1 MSFSTRGSAP
11 RLVPE
16 RIRGRETGHENRKQ
30 AMSEIRAADPSRLVR
45 HRLLVDRH
53 TRVTRLTHWINFLCV
68 AVLLMSGLQIFN
80 AHPALYWGQ
89 AGADADRPAFEIGAD
104 DSGDGPPVGFV
115 RIGSSTFTT
124 TGILGVSRNA
134 SGEVVRRGVPRWV
147 TLPSWR
153 DLALG
158 RRWHFFF
165 AWAFVANL
173 LVYLVAGLATRHF
186 WRDLFPSQ
194 EQLRPRALLKDL
206 ANHLRLKFP
215 RGEASRGYNPIQKL
229 TYLGVIF
236 VLLPLMILTGLAMSP
251 GMDAIVPWL
260 VDLFG
265 GRQSARTI
273 HFIAASL
280 IVLFVFVHVAMVL
293 LAGPVNELRAMI
305 TGRFAISGDDDHG

>member
-1 MSFSTRGSAP
+1 M
-11 RLVPE
+11 
-16 RIRGRETGHENRKQ
+16 
-30 AMSEIRAADPSRLVR
+30 
-45 HRLLVDRH
+45 
-53 TRVTRLTHWINFLCV
+53 TRLTHWINLLCV
-68 AVLLMSGLQIFN
+68 VVLLMSGLQIFN
-80 AHPALYWGQ
+80 AHPALYWGPS
-89 AGADADRPAFEIGAD
+89 GADADRPAFEIGAD
-104 DSGDGPPVGFV
+104 DSGGGPPVGFA
-115 RIGSSTFTT
+115 RIGSSTFNT
-124 TGILGVSRNA
+124 TGILGVSRDA

-173 LVYLVAGLATRHF
+173 LVYLVAGLASVHF
-186 WRDLFPSQ
+186 WRDLLPGR

-206 ANHLRLKFP
+206 ASHLWLKFP
-215 RGEASRGYNPIQKL
+215 RGEAARHYNPLQKL
-229 TYLGVIF
+229 TYLGVIG

-251 GMDAIVPWL
+251 GIDAIVAWL

-273 HFIAASL
+273 HFIAAGL
-280 IVLFVFVHVAMVL
+280 MVLFVFVHVAMVL

-305 TGRFAISGDDDHG
+305 TGRFAIFVEENHA

>member
-1 MSFSTRGSAP
+1 LGNA
-11 RLVPE
+11 V
-16 RIRGRETGHENRKQ
+16 TGDENRKQ
-30 AMSEIRAADPSRLVR
+30 AMSEIRAADSSRLLR
-45 HRLLVDRH
+45 RPRLLVDRH
-53 TRVTRLTHWINFLCV
+53 TPVTRVTHWINLLCV

-89 AGADADRPAFEIGAD
+89 FGADADRPLFKIGAD
-104 DSGDGPPVGFV
+104 DSAGGPPAGFA
-115 RIGSSTFTT
+115 RIGSSTFKT

-134 SGEVVRRGVPRWV
+134 SGDTVQRAFPRWA

-165 AWAFVANL
+165 AWLFAANV
-173 LVYLVAGLATRHF
+173 LVYLVAGLASGHF
-186 WRDLFPSQ
+186 WRDLLPSKQ
-194 EQLRPRALLKDL
+194 QLRPRALLKDL

-215 RGEASRGYNPIQKL
+215 RGEASRGYNPLQKL
-229 TYLGVIF
+229 TYLAVVF

-251 GMDAIVPWL
+251 GMDAIFPWL

-273 HFIAASL
+273 HFIAAGL
-280 IVLFVFVHVAMVL
+280 MVLFVFVHVAMVL
-293 LAGPVNELRAMI
+293 LAGPVNELRSMI
-305 TGRFAISGDDDHG
+305 TGRFAIFVEDDHE

>member
-1 MSFSTRGSAP
+1 MGD
-11 RLVPE
+11 
-16 RIRGRETGHENRKQ
+16 ENRKL
-30 AMSEIRAADPSRLVR
+30 AMSEIRAADSSAPLR

-53 TRVTRLTHWINFLCV
+53 TRVTRLTHWINLLCV
-68 AVLLMSGLQIFN
+68 TILLMSGLQIFN

-89 AGADADRPAFEIGAD
+89 SGADADRPAFEIGAD
-104 DSGDGPPVGFV
+104 DSGDGPPVGFA
-115 RIGSSTFTT
+115 RIGSSTFNT
-124 TGILGVSRNA
+124 TGILGVSRDA
-134 SGEVVRRGVPRWV
+134 GGDLVPRGVPRWV

-165 AWAFVANL
+165 AWLFVANL

-186 WRDLFPSQ
+186 WRDLLPGRA
-194 EQLRPRALLKDL
+194 QLRPRALLHDL

-215 RGEASRGYNPIQKL
+215 RGEASRGYNPLQKL
-229 TYLGVIF
+229 TYLTVVF

-251 GMDAIVPWL
+251 GMDAIVPRL

-273 HFIAASL
+273 HFIAAGL

-293 LAGPVNELRAMI
+293 LAGPVNTLRAMI
-305 TGRFAISGDDDHG
+305 TGRFAIFVEDDHG

>member
-1 MSFSTRGSAP
+1 MTTRMGD
-11 RLVPE
+11 
-16 RIRGRETGHENRKQ
+16 ENRKQ
-30 AMSEIRAADPSRLVR
+30 EMREIRAADPGLPLRR
-45 HRLLVDRH
+45 RLLVERH
-53 TRVTRLTHWINFLCV
+53 TRVTRLTHWINLLCV

-89 AGADADRPAFEIGAD
+89 SGSDPDRAAFEIGAD
-104 DSGDGPPVGFV
+104 DSGGGPPAGFA
-115 RIGSSTFTT
+115 RIGSSGFVT
-124 TGILGVSRNA
+124 TGILGVSRNE

-173 LVYLVAGLATRHF
+173 LVYFVAGFASGHF
-186 WRDLFPSQ
+186 WRDLLPSKQ
-194 EQLRPRALLKDL
+194 QLRPRFLLQDI
-206 ANHLRLKFP
+206 ADHLRLKFP
-215 RGEASRGYNPIQKL
+215 RGAAARHYNPLQKL
-229 TYLGVIF
+229 TYLSVIGL
-236 VLLPLMILTGLAMSP
+236 LLPVMILTGLAMSP
-251 GMDAIVPWL
+251 GMDAILPWL

-280 IVLFVFVHVAMVL
+280 IVVFVFVHVAMVL
-293 LAGPVNELRAMI
+293 LAGPLNELRAMI
-305 TGRFAISGDDDHG
+305 TGRFAIFVEDDHE

>member
-1 MSFSTRGSAP
+1 LRRP
-11 RLVPE
+11 R
-16 RIRGRETGHENRKQ
+16 
-30 AMSEIRAADPSRLVR
+30 
-45 HRLLVDRH
+45 RLLVERH
-53 TRVTRLTHWINFLCV
+53 TRINRLTHWINLLCV
-68 AVLLMSGLQIFN
+68 VVLLMSGLQIFN

-89 AGADADRPAFEIGAD
+89 SGADADRPAFEIGAD
-104 DSGDGPPVGFV
+104 DSGDGPPAGFT

-134 SGEVVRRGVPRWV
+134 SGEVGQRGFPRWV

-153 DLALG
+153 DLAMG

-173 LVYLVAGLATRHF
+173 LVYLVAAIASRHF
-186 WRDLFPSQ
+186 WRDLLPARH
-194 EQLRPRALLKDL
+194 ELRPRALLEDL

-215 RGEASRGYNPIQKL
+215 RGEAARHYNPLQKL

-251 GMDAIVPWL
+251 GMDAILPWL

-273 HFIAASL
+273 HFIAAGL

-305 TGRFAISGDDDHG
+305 TGRFAIFVEDDHA

>member
-1 MSFSTRGSAP
+1 MDG
-11 RLVPE
+11 
-16 RIRGRETGHENRKQ
+16 ENREP
-30 AMSEIRAADPSRLVR
+30 AMSEIRAADSSTPVR
-45 HRLLVDRH
+45 RPRPLLVFRH
-53 TRVTRLTHWINFLCV
+53 TRVTRLTHWINLFCV

-89 AGADADRPAFEIGAD
+89 SGADADRPLFEIGAD
-104 DSGDGPPVGFV
+104 DSGDGPPAGFA
-115 RIGSSTFTT
+115 RIGSSTFET

-134 SGEVVRRGVPRWV
+134 SGAFVQRGVPRRI

-165 AWAFVANL
+165 AWLFVANL
-173 LVYLVAGLATRHF
+173 LVYFAAGLASGHF
-186 WRDLFPSQ
+186 WRDLIPSRR
-194 EQLRPRALLKDL
+194 QLRPRFILRDIID
-206 ANHLRLKFP
+206 HLRLKFP
-215 RGEASRGYNPIQKL
+215 RGEAARHYNPLQKL
-229 TYLGVIF
+229 TYLGVVF
-236 VLLPLMILTGLAMSP
+236 VLLPLMIVTGLAMSP
-251 GMDAIVPWL
+251 GMDAILPWL

-280 IVLFVFVHVAMVL
+280 ITLFVFVHVAMVL

-305 TGRFAISGDDDHG
+305 TGRFAIFVEDDHA